1 MSPNQTTSLK
11 KNFLNGIDVDFVRT
25 NVEAIAAN
33 PAAGQTRWSVTTRW
47 AGGTRSETS
56 VQSCSIGGQ
65 TIAKD
70 FKIGMDEP
78 LELGG
83 TNRNANPQEYLL
95 AALNACMTVGYVAAC
110 SLEGIE
116 GDNAPAVI
124 FHCQSGKRTADNAM
138 QLRTCGIP
146 ELNVLEGGLTGWKSA
161 GLATR
166 VDRTQ
171 PIEIQRQV
179 QIAAGSLVLAGLALA
194 YLVSP
199 WFLALSAFVGTGLVF
214 AGVSGWCGMAKV
226 LGVMPWNRVAP

>member
-1 MSPNQTTSLK
+1 MSIPTISPMEAKRRLAAGTAVL
-11 KNFLNGIDVDFVRT
+11 VDIREPMEHAR
-25 NVEAIAAN
+25 EAIPGA
-33 PAAGQTRWSVTTRW
+33 
-47 AGGTRSETS
+47 RSS
-56 VQSCSIGGQ
+56 
-65 TIAKD
+65 
-70 FKIGMDEP
+70 P
-78 LELGG
+78 LSGFG
-83 TNRNANPQEYLL
+83 AR
-95 AALNACMTVGYVAAC
+95 

-146 ELNVLEGGLTGWKSA
+146 ELYVLEGGLTGWKSA